1 MLRHLPNLLT
11 VSRIL
16 GIPLLVGTFYLSGDL
31 ANWLAL
37 GLFIVIGLTD
47 FLDGYLA
54 RALKATSAFGRF
66 LDPVADKLLVAA
78 ALLMMVA
85 FRRIDG
91 LAVLPAVVI
100 LCREILVSGLREY
113 LAERQVVLP
122 VIHLAKWKTATQL
135 VAIGFLLVGDAG
147 PDAIPVVTIGD
158 ALLWI
163 AGVLSVRTGHVYLRI
178 GLRHMT
184 KDETAVQ
191 ENGR

>member
-184 KDETAVQ
+184 KDETAAK